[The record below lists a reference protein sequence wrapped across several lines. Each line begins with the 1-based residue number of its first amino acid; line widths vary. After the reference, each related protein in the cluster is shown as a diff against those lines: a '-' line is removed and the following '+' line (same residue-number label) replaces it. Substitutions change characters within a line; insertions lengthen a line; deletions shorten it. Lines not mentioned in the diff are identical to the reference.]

1 MAIAA
6 ILSSFKFDANANA
19 DADADAD
26 VAMCKVPVSDKFVHG
41 MHYTLRQMWPFKIY
55 KWQKCGWNDR
65 IDSRIC

>member
-6 ILSSFKFDANANA
+6 ILSSFKFDANA

-41 MHYTLRQMWPFKIY
+41 MHYEANVTI
-55 KWQKCGWNDR
+55 
-65 IDSRIC
+65 